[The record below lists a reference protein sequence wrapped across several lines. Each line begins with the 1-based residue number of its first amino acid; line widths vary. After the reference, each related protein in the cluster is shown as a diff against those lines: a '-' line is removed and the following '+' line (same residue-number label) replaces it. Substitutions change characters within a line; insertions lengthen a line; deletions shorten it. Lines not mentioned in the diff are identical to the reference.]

1 MSTASLGAILRET
14 EACQKPDCL
23 RDLEGWADANGPCAQ
38 RDLGLVQ
45 EFFNEAKTRFTA
57 NILARADIKP
67 MQLGNGHNGTVAL
80 ILKTFK
86 WTPAF
91 DITDA
96 AHPYNAAWKPFA
108 AWCEENDLVPELV
121 QQRDA
126 GGREQWYVLTVKATP
141 PEVEA
146 LRA

>member
-1 MSTASLGAILRET
+1 MSTPSLGAILRQT

-67 MQLGNGHNGTVAL
+67 MQLGNGQNGTVAL

-86 WTPAF
+86 WSAGY
-91 DITDA
+91 DIRDA
-96 AHPYNAAWKPFA
+96 SHPYNAAWKPFA
-108 AWCEENDLVPELV
+108 AWCEENDLVPELALA
-121 QQRDA
+121 RDP
-126 GGREQWYVLTVKATP
+126 GGREQWYVLTVRAMALET
-141 PEVEA
+141 EA
-146 LRA
+146 LQA

>member
-1 MSTASLGAILRET
+1 MSTTSLGAILRET

-57 NILARADIKP
+57 SILARADVKP
-67 MQLGNGHNGTVAL
+67 MLLGNGHNGTVAL

-86 WTPAF
+86 WTPEF
-91 DITDA
+91 DIRDA
-96 AHPYNAAWKPFA
+96 VHPYNAAWKPFA
-108 AWCEENDLVPELV
+108 AWCDENDLVPELKV
-121 QQRDA
+121 CRNAD
-126 GGREQWYVLTVKATP
+126 GREQWYVLTVKAAP
-141 PEVEA
+141 AHAEA

>member
-1 MSTASLGAILRET
+1 MSTVSLGAILRET

-23 RDLEGWADANGPCAQ
+23 RDLEGWADASGPCAQ

-80 ILKTFK
+80 ILKSFR
-86 WTPAF
+86 WSAGF
-91 DITDA
+91 DIRNPL
-96 AHPYNAAWKPFA
+96 HPYNAAWKPFA
-108 AWCEENDLVPELV
+108 AWCQENDLTPELSLA
-121 QQRDA
+121 RDP
-126 GGREQWYVLTVKATP
+126 GGREQWYLLTVRPTAP
-141 PEVEA
+141 QVEA
-146 LRA
+146 ISA